1 MPKWTKNS
9 ASVWRWLKPLG
20 LTLMLST
27 TLAGCATMMGTRATD
42 TSCKAFV
49 PISWSKKD
57 TDQTIREVKSHNA
70 AYKALCGAQTN

>member
-20 LTLMLST
+20 LTLMLLPLASCV
-27 TLAGCATMMGTRATD
+27 TLGRGISVVD

-49 PISWSKKD
+49 PITYSSKD
-57 TDQTIREVKSHNA
+57 TPETVKEVRAHNRV
-70 AYKALCGAQTN
+70 YDRLCPST